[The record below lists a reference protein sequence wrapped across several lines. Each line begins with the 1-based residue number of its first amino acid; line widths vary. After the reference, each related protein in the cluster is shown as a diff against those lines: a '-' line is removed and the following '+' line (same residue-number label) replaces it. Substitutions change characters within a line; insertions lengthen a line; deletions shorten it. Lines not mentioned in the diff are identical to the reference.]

1 VAMED
6 APSKP
11 NPAPVRLALERLG
24 VRRAWMVG
32 DTPDDMHAAAQAGV
46 LPLAVAAPGDEAPA
60 GGAWVLGQLTD
71 LLELLP

>member
-1 VAMED
+1 
-6 APSKP
+6 
-11 NPAPVRLALERLG
+11 
-24 VRRAWMVG
+24 MVG
-32 DTPDDMHAAAQAGV
+32 DTPDDMQAAAQAGV

>member
-1 VAMED
+1 
-6 APSKP
+6 
-11 NPAPVRLALERLG
+11 
-24 VRRAWMVG
+24 MVG
-32 DTPDDMHAAAQAGV
+32 DTPDDMQAAAQASV